1 MQARHVARELALLS
15 IRQLPS
21 QPENLATKTIDE
33 MITAV
38 VRSLT
43 DEVKE
48 MLLTASVELQRGQ
61 DKMLNSETRI
71 DDPKVDLKSAQG
83 MVRDAINL
91 TEAAINRVGT
101 ALEFPIMLQ
110 ISRQTEIRAYV
121 LELLNTVHKYRS
133 PIDVAIGNA
142 LIDWQLNR
150 LAQVDQDILRL
161 ATAEI
166 MYLNVPKQVAINEAV
181 ELAKRYSTEDGYRFI
196 NGVLRRILEQMR
208 ESAKSSVSEP
218 S

>member
-15 IRQLPS
+15 IHQLPT

-33 MITAV
+33 MLTAV

-43 DEVKE
+43 DEVKD
-48 MLLTASVELQRGQ
+48 MLLTAGVELQRGQ

-71 DDPKVDLKSAQG
+71 DDPKVDLKSAQA

-110 ISRQTEIRAYV
+110 ISRQSEIRSYV
-121 LELLNTVHKYRS
+121 FELLNTVHKQRS
-133 PIDVAIGNA
+133 LIDTAIGNA
-142 LIDWQLNR
+142 LIDWQLGR

-208 ESAKSSVSEP
+208 ETTQSATS
-218 S
+218 